1 MSKEA
6 SVAPKERVNI
16 VYRPADGDGK
26 EDVELPLKMLVMG
39 DFTGRP
45 DDRPIEKRDPVAVN
59 KDNFNDVM
67 KAQGISLNF
76 SVPNRL
82 SDKEGDELPVNL
94 KVESLKDF
102 GPEAVVEQ
110 VDELKTLLEL
120 REALRALK
128 GPLSNIPEFRRKIQE
143 LITDDAT
150 RAKLLAE
157 IGIAEG

>member
-26 EDVELPLKMLVMG
+26 EEVELPLKMLVMG

-45 DDRPIEKRDPVAVN
+45 DERPIEKREPVSVN

-128 GPLSNIPEFRRKIQE
+128 GPLSNIPEFRRKIQD

-157 IGIAEG
+157 IGIAEA

>member
-45 DDRPIEKRDPVAVN
+45 DDRPIEKREPVAVN

-76 SVPNRL
+76 AVPNRL
-82 SDKEGDELPVNL
+82 TGKEGDELPVNL

-102 GPEAVVEQ
+102 GPEAIVEQ

-128 GPLSNIPEFRRKIQE
+128 GPLSNVPEFRRKIQD